1 MEANSGTERNQ
12 FIQNLLK
19 EFNDLGGL
27 LFFSSLCSE
36 GEQYTKIVFKFTKL
50 AKLFMQPDNH
60 SPITF
65 KASDEIRDLRLLE
78 ELENNPIVSQRELS
92 HKFGIALG
100 VTNAC
105 LRRMARKGWIRVRD
119 LNPRKIGYYLTPK
132 GMVEKTR
139 LTIHL
144 ISFRIQHYSELKRG
158 IANRLLEMQRDG
170 RQRIVFYGLSD
181 EMEVAY
187 ITLQGVNLK
196 LVGIVEDDEKVKPQ
210 IIFGYEIEPV
220 SRVQELKPDAILI
233 TSLTENDKKK
243 DRLKSIFNENPICI
257 IDMNAP

>member
-1 MEANSGTERNQ
+1 MMK
-12 FIQNLLK
+12 L
-19 EFNDLGGL
+19 NDPTG
-27 LFFSSLCSE
+27 
-36 GEQYTKIVFKFTKL
+36 FK
-50 AKLFMQPDNH
+50 P
-60 SPITF
+60 
-65 KASDEIRDLRLLE
+65 SDEIRDLRLLE
-78 ELENNPIVSQRELS
+78 ELEKNPIVSQRELS

-105 LRRMARKGWIRVRD
+105 LRRMARKGWIRIRD
-119 LNPRKIGYYLTPK
+119 LNPRRIGYYLTPK

-144 ISFRIQHYSELKRG
+144 ISFRIQHYSELKKV
-158 IANRLLEMQRDG
+158 IANRLLEMQSDG
-170 RQRIVFYGLSD
+170 RRRIVFYGVSD

-243 DRLKSIFNENPICI
+243 NRLKTIFDENSICI
-257 IDMNAP
+257 KDICLP